1 MSRYVLAAALAAAVG
16 LSPLAASAHT
26 HHHKKHHAAMSN
38 GTMKPGTTTGM
49 GGGANGTPKTSNS
62 PMPNEKAGGNG
73 PSARG
78 TNGE

>member
-1 MSRYVLAAALAAAVG
+1 MTRYVLAAALAAAVG
-16 LSPLAASAHT
+16 LSPLAARAHT
-26 HHHKKHHAAMSN
+26 HHKKHHTAMSN

-49 GGGANGTPKTSNS
+49 GGGANGTSKTSNS
-62 PMPNEKAGGNG
+62 VMPSEKAGGNG